1 MIQDSVGKKVTP
13 DLIKQLYQEE
23 LGRLPEEG
31 AVSFYQDLYGD
42 TFDQREL
49 DQFRG
54 STEAEAFESD
64 VEKQAKVAES
74 QPGLENLYQDIL
86 FREADP
92 TGLAGFAG
100 RPLEEVKQEIM
111 TSPEAMGPARIRQA
125 FEEVVKRPVRPEDMT
140 FYQERFGPVVSDQE
154 RAGLVRAMRP
164 EQMQMFQRELGI
176 PTLDF
181 SKFGTTPERAGISR
195 LMPAETEEAAAEE
208 GMRTGG
214 IARLYKEGGE
224 VGDAGLANI
233 AQKMASYGR
242 YGDTMLAHISPEEA
256 RMLKAMGGSGTR
268 NPVTGLPEFF
278 LKKLIKN
285 VFKIGKKILPAVVAA
300 YNPVLGAS
308 LAAADAGFKDGKFDL
323 KAAAL
328 AGAKTYAL
336 SKAGQAISGGGEA
349 AGGADV
355 GVTTAQAGQ
364 QAAVDPVSGAVPSS
378 SSYFVPDAATV
389 GRAGVAAGRGIT
401 ATGSAATTSPTVGQ
415 QLAEPFTDPQGFTEG
430 VTESTKAL
438 GEGFMDAGSKA
449 LGGDFSGFEGTST
462 PLTVAGLT
470 QTAEMGVE
478 EAEKAKRE
486 QQAIIA
492 AQEEKKKKYRDLAS
506 DLRRRFPYGYKE
518 GGVLSLPPRYL
529 DGEGDGMSDSIKA
542 NIGGLQEA
550 RLADGEFVVP
560 ADVVADLG
568 NGSSNA
574 GAERLYSMMDRI
586 RQARHGTTK
595 QPPEV
600 NVNKTLPA

>member
-64 VEKQAKVAES
+64 VEKQAKITEA
-74 QPGLENLYQDIL
+74 QPGLENLYQNIL

-92 TGLAGFAG
+92 TGIAGFAG

-125 FEEVVKRPVRPEDMT
+125 FEEVVKRPARPEDMA
-140 FYQERFGPVVSDQE
+140 FYQERFGPVVSNQE
-154 RAGLVRAMRP
+154 RAELVRAMRP

-195 LMPAETEEAAAEE
+195 LMPAETEE
-208 GMRTGG
+208 GMKTGG
-214 IARLYKEGGE
+214 VVDNNGVMRFGIGG
-224 VGDAGLANI
+224 L
-233 AQKMASYGR
+233 
-242 YGDTMLAHISPEEA
+242 
-256 RMLKAMGGSGTR
+256 
-268 NPVTGLPEFF
+268 F
-278 LKKLIKN
+278 KKIKN
-285 VFKIGKKILPAVVAA
+285 LVKPIFKIAKKAAPSIIAMSNPA
-300 YNPVLGAS
+300 LGAT
-308 LAAADAGFKDGKFDL
+308 LAAADAGIKDGKFDL
-323 KAAAL
+323 KDAGLNALKTLAL
-328 AGAKTYAL
+328 A
-336 SKAGQAISGGGEA
+336 KAGNVIAGTPEA
-349 AGGADV
+349 AGGVDV
-355 GVTTAQAGQ
+355 GVKTIDPSTFPYGAKGATMSTAAI
-364 QAAVDPVSGAVPSS
+364 P
-378 SSYFVPDAATV
+378 
-389 GRAGVAAGRGIT
+389 T
-401 ATGSAATTSPTVGQ
+401 APTVGQ
-415 QLAEPFTDPQGFTEG
+415 QLSQPFTDFQGFKEG
-430 VTESTKAL
+430 VGDSVTRL
-438 GEGFMDAGSKA
+438 YEGAMDAGSKA
-449 LGGDFSGFEGTST
+449 LGGDFSGLKGTAT
-462 PLTVAGLT
+462 PLTVAGLA
-470 QTAEMGVE
+470 QTAEMGME
-478 EAEKAKRE
+478 EAANIRRK

-506 DLRRRFPYGYKE
+506 ELRRRFPYGYKE
-518 GGVLSLPPRYL
+518 GGISSLPARYL
-529 DGEGDGMSDSIKA
+529 DGAGDGMSDSIKA
-542 NIGGLQEA
+542 NIGDMQEA

-600 NVNKTLPA
+600 NVNKALPA